1 MAEDQVDYTTLSA
14 DALADAERAA
24 VAAFDERNNGDVNA
38 AGLAELTELAQAVTA
53 IRGERAARVEAA
65 EQREQLA
72 AMIHGA
78 PGTDGGV
85 EEEDNVQH
93 ADGEDPT
100 TADSLAE
107 PERELVTASAPAAVT
122 PVVPVAPR
130 PKTDVRDVL
139 KSGNQLNASLANAQR
154 YVPVAPSQAPAR
166 KEPVMVA
173 SADIPGFVQGGK
185 LETIMDLSR
194 AVTARARTLN
204 NGSSPMPIA
213 SMTRDYA
220 FNLDDQASF
229 RAIEEVLAAVT
240 DESVLTA
247 AGGWC
252 APSTISYD
260 FYNIVCEDGMLDLP
274 TVGVTRGGIRWPTSP
289 SFGDLAGQ
297 VWTWTETQDIA
308 AATGTDQ
315 SGVKPCYRVQ
325 CPAFN
330 EARLSCDGH
339 CLTAGNLMTDAYP
352 EAIANHLRLLM
363 ATQAHYTNA
372 RVIQQ
377 LVAGS
382 TAVTYTPTGIG
393 VAVPVLDAVEMQVM
407 DYRIKYRMCEGSI
420 LEAVFP
426 SWLLPMFRAD
436 LAKRMGMNLEIF
448 SVSDGM
454 IADWLTQRGIRAQF
468 VADWQV
474 GSTGLLGQATPAT
487 SWPTSVQFLLYA
499 AGTWL
504 RGNGLR
510 LDLGIIRDSTLN
522 ATNDYTASWMEE
534 CYLTARI
541 GHESRLVTVPIC
553 PNGATAAGIT
563 FGCTL

>member
-1 MAEDQVDYTTLSA
+1 MGEDGAVNYTALSA
-14 DALADAERAA
+14 EELADAERAA
-24 VAAFDERNNGDVNA
+24 VAAFDGRNTGDINA
-38 AGLAELTELAQAVTA
+38 AGLAELTELAAAVTA

-65 EQREQLA
+65 EQLQTLA
-72 AMIHGA
+72 AMIHGT
-78 PGTDGGV
+78 PGTDGGA
-85 EEEDNVQH
+85 EEDNVQH
-93 ADGEDPT
+93 ADDEPV
-100 TADSLAE
+100 TADSVVE
-107 PERELVTASAPAAVT
+107 PERELITASAPA
-122 PVVPVAPR
+122 PVAPR
-130 PKTDVRDVL
+130 PKVDVRDVI
-139 KSGNQLNASLANAQR
+139 KTGNRLNASLADAQKH
-154 YVPVAPSQAPAR
+154 VPVAPAQAPAR

-173 SADIPGFVQGGK
+173 SADIPGFIQGGK
-185 LETIMDLSR
+185 LDTIMDLSR

-204 NGSSPMPIA
+204 DRSSPMPIA
-213 SMTRDYA
+213 SMTREFAY
-220 FNLDDQASF
+220 NLDDQANF
-229 RAIEEVLAAVT
+229 ADIERILAAAT

-308 AATGTDQ
+308 AATGTAQ
-315 SGVKPCYRVQ
+315 SGTKPCYRVQ
-325 CPAFN
+325 CPDFN
-330 EARLSCDGH
+330 EARLACDGH

-382 TAVTYTPTGIG
+382 TSVVYAPTGIG

-426 SWLLPMFRAD
+426 NWLLPMFRAD
-436 LAKRMGMNLEIF
+436 LAKRMGMGLEIF
-448 SVSDGM
+448 SVTDGM
-454 IADWLTQRGIRAQF
+454 IADWFTLRGIRAQF
-468 VADWQV
+468 VSDWQV
-474 GSTGLLGQATPAT
+474 GTSGFFGQETPAT
-487 SWPTSVQFLLYA
+487 AWPSTVQFLLYA
-499 AGTWL
+499 AGTWI

-510 LDLGIIRDSTLN
+510 LDLGVIRDSTLN

-534 CYLTARI
+534 CYLTALI

-553 PNGATAAGIT
+553 PNGATASGIT
-563 FGCTL
+563 FGCSL

>member
-1 MAEDQVDYTTLSA
+1 MGEDGAVDYTALNA
-14 DALADAERAA
+14 EELADAERAA
-24 VAAFDERNNGDVNA
+24 VAAFDARSTGEVNA
-38 AGLAELTELAQAVTA
+38 ADLAELTELATTVTA

-65 EQREQLA
+65 GQRDALA
-72 AMIHGA
+72 SMIHGA
-78 PGTDGGV
+78 PGTDGGA
-85 EEEDNVQH
+85 EEDNVQH
-93 ADGEDPT
+93 ADGEDPV

-107 PERELVTASAPAAVT
+107 VVEAERELVTASAVA
-122 PVVPVAPR
+122 PVPPR

-139 KSGNQLNASLANAQR
+139 KNGNQLNASLANAQR
-154 YVPVAPSQAPAR
+154 YVPVAPAQAPSR
-166 KEPVMVA
+166 KEAVMVA
-173 SADIPGFVQGGK
+173 SADIPGFTQGGK

-204 NGSSPMPIA
+204 DRSTPMPIA
-213 SMTRDYA
+213 SLTREFAY
-220 FNLDDQASF
+220 NLDDQANF
-229 RAIEEVLAAVT
+229 ADIERILAAAT

-308 AATGTDQ
+308 AATGTAQ

-325 CPAFN
+325 CPSFN

-426 SWLLPMFRAD
+426 NWLMPMFRAD
-436 LAKRMGMNLEIF
+436 LAKRLGTDLSFF
-448 SVSDGM
+448 SVTDAM
-454 IADWLTQRGIRAQF
+454 IADWLTERGIRAQF
-468 VADWQV
+468 VGDWQV
-474 GSTGLLGQATPAT
+474 GTTGFLGQATPAT
-487 SWPTSVQFLLYA
+487 AWPATVQFLLYA
-499 AGTWL
+499 AGTWI

-510 LDLGIIRDSTLN
+510 LDLGVIRDSTLN

-553 PNGATAAGIT
+553 PNGVTASGIT